1 MRIRA
6 TVVKALASGAL
17 LAGVAGGV
25 GVQVAHAATV
35 NNFYVAANGSDGPGG
50 SGNSCT
56 NKAEP
61 CATLAHA
68 VTEANAVNSA
78 GPNTIFVAKG
88 TYDQTINLEGESNLT
103 IQGAVTKSGKIKTTF
118 AATATGAVFEA
129 GLTTPN
135 TATVVTGLN
144 LIEDGGATL
153 GAAPPSGPG
162 TTGVA
167 VTAGTTLQNSTVG
180 ATSAPDTAILNEAT
194 TVDNVTVA
202 GATCSDVTKSG
213 VALGSPTGTLVTLS
227 KKVPKCA
234 GTLSNSTVTASV
246 TDPTPTSHSVT
257 ESIVVNQDGKKALVL
272 TSPGP
277 TGTPNLAIPAGSTLA
292 FASTVS
298 AYQDYGVLSSGGT
311 TENSAFDGSG
321 GGTQIGIEAGAGS
334 TSTGN
339 KVNGNGEAGIQAEV
353 STGIITVGGVTSG
366 AGNSGSS
373 NGVGISVDGQT
384 GSTGTV
390 AVTDNS
396 VGGVSAG
403 LAATCLNTS
412 GAVANIEGN
421 TISESAEE
429 GAGLTLLGVKNQAN
443 ISGNTISGTI
453 ATLIADGTSSTACS
467 GVGSSG
473 NTLTDNT
480 VSNGLLFGVVVTGAY
495 DPADVV
501 TLGMAFGL
509 GVSQSGNTGN
519 TFTGN
524 TWSGNGEANLVD
536 LNSFFGQV
544 APACT
549 NLTTTAAIPAAT
561 AVTSVS
567 VKTATT
573 CTLNPGTTLSAP
585 AGNNINQTLYV
596 TSAATILSTN
606 TSGTTVNVSN
616 FIPLASSQLNAAGLP
631 APSTLTVDAYG
642 MGSNAT
648 SNTYNANSPQPDFNG
663 SSSLDAA
670 TGSAGY
676 YSA

>member
-17 LAGVAGGV
+17 LAGVIGGV
-25 GVQVAHAATV
+25 GIQIAHAATV
-35 NNFYVAANGSDGPGG
+35 NNFYVATNGSDGPGG
-50 SGNSCT
+50 MGNSCT

-68 VTEANAVNSA
+68 INEADAVNPA
-78 GPNTIFVAKG
+78 GPNTITVAKG
-88 TYDQTINLEGESNLT
+88 TYSGQTVSVTGQNFLT
-103 IQGAVTKSGKIKTTF
+103 IQGSVAKSGKIRTTF
-118 AATATGAVFEA
+118 QSTTSGDPVFVSSS
-129 GLTTPN
+129 N
-135 TATVVTGLN
+135 VSTVVTGVN
-144 LIEDGGATL
+144 LIQDSGVTEGPL
-153 GAAPPSGPG
+153 GTVGNI
-162 TTGVA
+162 
-167 VTAGTTLQNSTVG
+167 VTSGTTLENSTIG
-180 ATSAPDTAILNEAT
+180 ASSAPDVAILNEGS

-202 GATCSDVTKSG
+202 GATCADVTKSG
-213 VALGSPTGTLVTLS
+213 VAENSPAGTLVTLS

-234 GTLSNSTVTASV
+234 GSLSNSPVTASV

-257 ESIVVNQDGKKALVL
+257 ETIMVNQDGKKALVL
-272 TSPGP
+272 TATGP
-277 TGTPNLAIPAGSTLA
+277 TGSPDLAIPAGATLA
-292 FASTVS
+292 FASTIS
-298 AYQDYGVLSSGGT
+298 AYSTDGVVNEGGT
-311 TENSAFDGSG
+311 VENSTFDGSG
-321 GGTQIGIEAGAGS
+321 SGTQIGIEAAANS

-353 STGIITVGGVTSG
+353 ATGTITVGGVASG

-373 NGVGISVDGQT
+373 NGVGISVDGQEA
-384 GSTGTV
+384 GTGTV
-390 AVTDNS
+390 DVTDNS

-403 LAATCLNTS
+403 FAATCLNTA

-429 GAGLTLLGVKNQAN
+429 GAGLTLLGVQNQAN

-453 ATLIADGTSSTACS
+453 ATLIADAGSATPACS
-467 GVGSSG
+467 GDASSG

-501 TLGMAFGL
+501 TLGAAFGL
-509 GVSQSGNTGN
+509 GASQSGNTGN
-519 TFTGN
+519 TFSGN

-544 APACT
+544 APACS
-549 NLTTTAAIPAAT
+549 NVTTTAAIPAGT
-561 AVTSVS
+561 AVTSVT
-567 VKTATT
+567 VKTLTT

-596 TSAATILSTN
+596 TNAATILSTN
-606 TSGTTVNVSN
+606 TSGTAVSVSN
-616 FIPLASSQLNAAGLP
+616 FIPLASSQLNAAGLT

-642 MGSNAT
+642 AGSNAVH
-648 SNTYNANSPQPDFNG
+648 NTYTANSPQPDFNG
-663 SSSLDAA
+663 ASSLDAA